1 MILYNYLA
9 EWKVKKEKFI
19 LEQAMKAQRA
29 SRGRSLL
36 FL

>member
-1 MILYNYLA
+1 MMLYNYLA

-19 LEQAMKAQRA
+19 LEQATKAHRA
-29 SRGRSLL
+29 SRVVALL